1 MAPFL
6 YFDNKTLFFA
16 SDGYAGMGRK
26 DIYKVDVEQV
36 TPPLNIGITVNT
48 QRDEFGFIV
57 DASGQW
63 GYFSSDIS
71 GKRCIYRYRLEE
83 EVACPPASYLR
94 LLTVNEAGEPVIPD
108 GLTLTEVGTGDT
120 LACYDRVD
128 ARTDMLAC
136 IPVNK
141 LLWVSAVKQ
150 GYLYYSDTL
159 QVKENTRE
167 NPRIYTLCLRPIQK
181 EQTLV
186 LKGIFFDVDDYR
198 LRPESYPE
206 LRQLVVFLK
215 QNPEVKIEISGHTDN
230 TGSDQHNYRLSE
242 NRAFEVYKYLFLNH
256 IQKERMEYKG
266 YGKDRPLR
274 TNDTEE
280 GRKENRRTEIRVR

>member
-1 MAPFL
+1 
-6 YFDNKTLFFA
+6 
-16 SDGYAGMGRK
+16 
-26 DIYKVDVEQV
+26 
-36 TPPLNIGITVNT
+36 
-48 QRDEFGFIV
+48 
-57 DASGQW
+57 
-63 GYFSSDIS
+63 
-71 GKRCIYRYRLEE
+71 
-83 EVACPPASYLR
+83 
-94 LLTVNEAGEPVIPD
+94 
-108 GLTLTEVGTGDT
+108 
-120 LACYDRVD
+120 
-128 ARTDMLAC
+128 MLAC

-150 GYLYYSDTL
+150 RYLYYSDTL

>member
-1 MAPFL
+1 M
-6 YFDNKTLFFA
+6 
-16 SDGYAGMGRK
+16 
-26 DIYKVDVEQV
+26 
-36 TPPLNIGITVNT
+36 
-48 QRDEFGFIV
+48 
-57 DASGQW
+57 
-63 GYFSSDIS
+63 
-71 GKRCIYRYRLEE
+71 
-83 EVACPPASYLR
+83 
-94 LLTVNEAGEPVIPD
+94 
-108 GLTLTEVGTGDT
+108 
-120 LACYDRVD
+120 
-128 ARTDMLAC
+128 
-136 IPVNK
+136 
-141 LLWVSAVKQ
+141 
-150 GYLYYSDTL
+150 
-159 QVKENTRE
+159 KENTRE